1 MEDEQV
7 SGGRLDQVRVVN
19 LLPVLEP
26 VADPGLGVALG
37 RVAAQLGLAADLDLL
52 RVGWRVELF
61 AQVWKKVFENL
72 LKLFL
77 KMGQTHGPLFVY
89 FCPFLVL
96 RKGIGAVKNVI

>member
-77 KMGQTHGPLFVY
+77 KWAKSMG
-89 FCPFLVL
+89 PFLFIFAL
-96 RKGIGAVKNVI
+96 FLC